1 MKFTNQ
7 KNLSS
12 NLFKLDEKSNIFE
25 GNQTN
30 LVLGNMSKDDIKN
43 FNGKLQIQ
51 LGEDGEG
58 CSKYSGSGNK
68 DKCNN
73 QQHCK
78 YEENLKR
85 CVYNPISVR
94 GEKYNLGSAAIKKEV
109 DIKGDLWDEWMYTLE
124 NGNTSKLEDI
134 KNFKSKILEND
145 QWKEGNDW
153 LPGLEP
159 NKNNWEA
166 LVKLKDSPETIQEYG
181 KNMKDE
187 GIKKRYQDDF
197 CKLWEDNA
205 DCKKLF
211 KLQNENDVLKDKREK
226 LINENIELKSF

>member
-1 MKFTNQ
+1 
-7 KNLSS
+7 
-12 NLFKLDEKSNIFE
+12 
-25 GNQTN
+25 
-30 LVLGNMSKDDIKN
+30 
-43 FNGKLQIQ
+43 
-51 LGEDGEG
+51 
-58 CSKYSGSGNK
+58 
-68 DKCNN
+68 
-73 QQHCK
+73 
-78 YEENLKR
+78 
-85 CVYNPISVR
+85 
-94 GEKYNLGSAAIKKEV
+94 
-109 DIKGDLWDEWMYTLE
+109 MYTLE

-226 LINENIELKSF
+226 LINENIELKSFGKEDQESEENLKLRNGILINEVKR